1 MSLAEAVRKQELQD
15 QVTILEL
22 EARIDQLLKER
33 SKGDWTDLNWLKKKT
48 GYKSLETLKEK
59 LLYPFRLE
67 LEGSYI
73 SYPAARGE
81 PWKVNAYKMEDWL
94 VDNFS
99 RVTGRR

>member
-1 MSLAEAVRKQELQD
+1 MSLAEAVRKRELQD

-33 SKGDWTDLNWLKKKT
+33 SKGDWTDLKWLKEKT
-48 GYKSLETLKEK
+48 GYKSLETLKER
-59 LLYPFRLE
+59 LLYPFRTE

-81 PWKVNAYKMEDWL
+81 PWKINAYKMEDWL